1 MLSLEKTI
9 CLKKPPMVR
18 ARSAASSVVYSKLT
32 LAKEPRASHP
42 VIMGVVQLLARQA
55 ARAAFAHQLAETQ
68 NHLHEGHPT

>member
-9 CLKKPPMVR
+9 CLKKPQRVR
-18 ARSAASSVVYSKLT
+18 PPCAASPLVYSRLT

-42 VIMGVVQLLARQA
+42 VIIGVVQLLARQA

-68 NHLHEGHPT
+68 NHLHEGRPT